1 MQTQF
6 PPAQGRTPQGQPQRR
21 LSTAMA
27 ANIGVLSLLTLV
39 SVFVLMFG
47 EFEGKIVRTIST
59 LLVCGLFTAFAATDA
74 SRDKP
79 QRYMVASQSG
89 QVYMLCLSLIL
100 IWGSLAAPRTRGLFE
115 PFDEL
120 QLFLFTLLI
129 VGIVR
134 GAVFLVQKAS
144 DWFASPQPQLALG
157 TKATAALV
165 ALLAVLLSLPLG
177 IGYAVEFPDT
187 YWRITVAL
195 ILLTGLAI
203 SISVLLAWSFRER
216 PTARGSSDPSRPV
229 PGQPPATAGPQPRPA
244 APLPPFA
251 PPVPQARLQ
260 QAMPRQEYAAP
271 VLGIQPWPVFPDG
284 RPLPATPSGRPDF
297 AALQYVVSMY
307 VESERQWGGS

>member
-6 PPAQGRTPQGQPQRR
+6 PPAQGRTPPGQPQRR

-39 SVFVLMFG
+39 SIFVLMFG

-59 LLVCGLFTAFAATDA
+59 LLVCGLFTAFAAMDA
-74 SRDKP
+74 ARDKP
-79 QRYMVASQSG
+79 QRHMVASQSG

-100 IWGSLAAPRTRGLFE
+100 IWGSLAARGASSLFD
-115 PFDEL
+115 PFDEF
-120 QLFLFTLLI
+120 QLFLYTLLI

-134 GAVFLVQKAS
+134 AAVFMVQKAS
-144 DWFASPQPQLALG
+144 DWFASPHQQLALG
-157 TKATAALV
+157 TKATAALI
-165 ALLAVLLSLPLG
+165 ALLAVLLTLPLG

-216 PTARGSSDPSRPV
+216 PTARGNPGLAPHL
-229 PGQPPATAGPQPRPA
+229 PGQPSAAGPQPQPS
-244 APLPPFA
+244 APLPPLA
-251 PPVPQARLQ
+251 PPVPQTPPR

-284 RPLPATPSGRPDF
+284 RPLPAAPNGRPDF